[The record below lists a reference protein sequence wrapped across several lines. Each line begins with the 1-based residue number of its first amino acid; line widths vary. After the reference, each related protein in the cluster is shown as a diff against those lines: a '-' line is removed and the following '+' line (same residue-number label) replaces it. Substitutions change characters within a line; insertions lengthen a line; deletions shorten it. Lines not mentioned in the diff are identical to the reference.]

1 MKVKALGSAALF
13 LLGCIAGWGQTTS
26 QLISGT
32 VRDASGAAVPAAT
45 VLAVQTGTGLSRQVT
60 ASDSGYFVVAN
71 IPMGQYDVT
80 VEAKGFQKFV
90 QTAVT
95 VGVNDRVQ
103 LDIPLTVGSLSE
115 SVTVAADAAMVEA
128 TSGEIGRLVSG
139 EQANQLQLNGRNYT
153 QLLSLLPGVSTNY
166 RSSFDL
172 AAGYGAAVTNQS
184 VNGGR
189 TGTLSVYLDG
199 SDNLATGG
207 GGHSF
212 VNLNPDA
219 IAEVKVLTSN
229 YSAEYGQSA
238 GAVMNMAIKSGTKDF
253 HGTAYE
259 FLRNSAMD
267 ARAFNTLKK
276 QKLTYNNF
284 GWNLGGPLYVPGRFN
299 SAKDKLF
306 FFAGMDFKRLRRGN
320 PTVWNVP
327 LAAQKSGDFSALPSS
342 QWPLD
347 VTTGA
352 PFPGGILPQTRI
364 SPNGKRLVSNY
375 PNPNFPGPGG
385 NYAFEYSYPMN
396 VNEYIGKVD
405 YILNSKHQFSYH
417 YIHDD
422 YSSLENLTTLVS
434 YLRTIPGTNQSGKW
448 TWVVNPTTVNSLQ
461 VSLPGHHIYQGSFA
475 PNSLFVTDYSRKGQG
490 LTYPMLYGSNDS
502 IPSLN
507 VSGFNGLGV
516 TPTIWNNSDRIIF
529 IKEDFSKV
537 VGSHTLKAGVF
548 YQRNR
553 KNQDNQ
559 PAVNGSFSFGPGHP
573 LHSGNS
579 LADALLGNFSTYTEA
594 NGGREGWFRFTQTEF
609 YVTDNWK
616 VNRRLSLD
624 GGVRINYM
632 PQQYSP
638 LQNTVFFSP
647 QYFDPAKAPQVRTS
661 DGQIVPGT
669 GDSVNGL
676 VAGGTEYPESLTSRF
691 PGTDAP
697 EYQRILRGIP
707 VEISPTYWPI
717 GPRVGFA
724 FDPSGKQRTVI
735 RGGYG
740 LVYERVQGNFIFSQ
754 INNPPF
760 VRQATLYTAN
770 IENPSGGSQRPVPA
784 ALTSFDLNVKI
795 PSVQNYSLSVQH
807 KLAKDTLID
816 VAFVGSTGWNLYRG
830 VNLNQLP
837 VGTLQ
842 KNPGINTNA
851 LRPYQ
856 GYADI
861 TQYVTGSNFSYNSL
875 QVQGRKQF
883 SGGGLINAS
892 YTWGK
897 SITDSSSWSEA
908 PMDSYNFKND
918 RGLASYDRRHIFVL
932 SYVYPLPFWRQ
943 QDTWYRVAFGGWQ
956 LSGITMIQSGIPLNI
971 GIQGDRAGTGTGNQR
986 PNLIGDW
993 TTGGETLS
1001 QWFNPAAFGL
1011 PALGTF
1017 GNLGRNVLIGPGT
1030 NNWDVS
1036 AQKFFRVTERARI
1049 EFRAEMFNAPNH
1061 LSYWSVATT
1070 VGASNFGQITSAMDP
1085 RTFQFALKFV
1095 F

>member
-1 MKVKALGSAALF
+1 MNLKTRLVSSLLLLAA
-13 LLGCIAGWGQTTS
+13 AGLGQTTS
-26 QLISGT
+26 QQIAGT
-32 VRDASGAAVPAAT
+32 VRDASGAAVP
-45 VLAVQTGTGLSRQVT
+45 LAQIAVVQTATGFSRQTT
-60 ASDSGYFVVAN
+60 ASESGYFVVAN
-71 IPMGQYDVT
+71 IPIGQYEVT
-80 VEAKGFQKFV
+80 VEAKGFQKYI
-90 QTAVT
+90 QKSLN
-95 VGVNDRVQ
+95 VGVNDKVQ
-103 LDIPLTVGSLSE
+103 IEATMTVGSITE

-128 TSGEIGRLVSG
+128 SSGEIGRLVSG
-139 EQANQLQLNGRNYT
+139 EQATQLQLNGRNYT

-172 AAGYGAAVTNQS
+172 AAGYGAAVTSQS

-199 SDNLATGG
+199 SDNLGTGG

-219 IAEVKVLTSN
+219 VAEVKVLTSN
-229 YSAEYGQSA
+229 YSAEYGQSS

-253 HGTAYE
+253 HGAAYE

-284 GWNLGGPLYVPGRFN
+284 GWNLGGPLTIPGRFN
-299 SAKDKLF
+299 KDRDKLF
-306 FFAGMDFKRLRRGN
+306 FFGGMDFKRLRRGN
-320 PTVWNVP
+320 PAVWNVP
-327 LAAQKSGDFSALPSS
+327 LASQKNGDFSALPAA
-342 QWPLD
+342 QWPVD
-347 VTTGA
+347 VTTGT
-352 PFPGGILPQTRI
+352 PFAGGILPASRI

-385 NYAFEYSYPMN
+385 NFAFEYTYPMN
-396 VNEYIGKVD
+396 VDEYIGKVD

-434 YLRTIPGTNQSGKW
+434 YTRTIPGTNQSGKW
-448 TWVVNPTTVNSLQ
+448 TWVANATTVNSLQ
-461 VSLPGHHIYQGSFA
+461 VSLPGHHIYQGNFA
-475 PNSLFVTDYSRKGQG
+475 ANPIFVSDYSRKGQN
-490 LTYPMLYGSNDS
+490 LTYPMLYGSNGS
-502 IPSLN
+502 IPTLN

-529 IKEDFSKV
+529 LKDDFSKV
-537 VGSHTLKAGVF
+537 LGSHTLKAGIF

-559 PAVNGSFSFGPGHP
+559 PAVNGNFSFGPGHA

-579 LADALLGNFSTYTEA
+579 LADALLGNFSSYTEA
-594 NGGREGWFRFTQTEF
+594 NGGREGWFRFTQTEA

-624 GGVRINYM
+624 VGLRVNYM

-669 GDSVNGL
+669 GDAVNGL
-676 VAGGTEYPESLTSRF
+676 VAGGTKYPESLTSRF
-691 PGTDAP
+691 PGTEGAD
-697 EYQRILRGIP
+697 YQRILRGVP
-707 VEISPTYWPI
+707 VEISPTYTPL
-717 GPRVGFA
+717 GPRFGFA
-724 FDPSGKQRTVI
+724 YDVTGKQRTVV

-740 LVYERVQGNFIFSQ
+740 LVFERVQGNFIFSQ

-784 ALTSFDLNVKI
+784 SLTSFDLNVKI

-807 KLAKDTLID
+807 KLMKDTLLD
-816 VAFVGSTGWNLYRG
+816 VAFVGSSGWNLYRG

-851 LRPYQ
+851 LRPYR

-861 TQYVTGSNFSYNSL
+861 NQYVTGSNFNYSSL
-875 QVQGRKQF
+875 QVQLRKQF
-883 SGGGLINAS
+883 AGGGLVNAA

-897 SITDSSSWSEA
+897 SITDSSSYSEA
-908 PMDSYNFKND
+908 PMDSYNFKNE
-918 RGLASYDRRHIFVL
+918 RGLAAYDRRHVLVL
-932 SYVYPLPFWRQ
+932 SYVYPIPFWREQ
-943 QDTWYRVAFGGWQ
+943 TTWYKVALGAWQ
-956 LSGITMIQSGIPLNI
+956 LSGITMLQAGMPLNLT
-971 GIQGDRAGTGTGNQR
+971 IQGDRAGTGTGNQR
-986 PNLIGDW
+986 PNVVGDW
-993 TTGGETLS
+993 KVSDRTIS
-1001 QWFNPAAFGL
+1001 QWFNPAAFAL

-1017 GNLGRNVLIGPGT
+1017 GSLGRNVLIGPGT
-1030 NNWDVS
+1030 NNWDIS
-1036 AQKFFRVTERARI
+1036 AQKFFRLTEKVRT

-1070 VGASNFGQITSAMDP
+1070 VGASNFGQVTNAMDP
-1085 RTFQFALKFV
+1085 RTFQFGLKVV